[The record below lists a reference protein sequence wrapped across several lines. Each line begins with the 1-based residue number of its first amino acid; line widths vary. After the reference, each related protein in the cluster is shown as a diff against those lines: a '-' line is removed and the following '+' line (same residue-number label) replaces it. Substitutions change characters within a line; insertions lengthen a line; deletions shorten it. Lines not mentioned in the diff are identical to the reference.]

1 MLLLAHCGRAGPLPC
16 WFVRRDRKEVA
27 LSRPAWTGSSETAWL
42 ALAVRAEHPV
52 YVSPSGSSGLM
63 AASRRV
69 SVGSCAPSVCRASVG
84 RTDAGVRFT
93 RGRRHRGGVPGAW
106 VASSRVGA
114 SGRCHFV
121 HAGAA
126 IGTDSCASSTISAP
140 IPSACAAA
148 PDAGATDGHTA
159 IETIT
164 TDPRNRASFT
174 PPAGSPSSRSASAE
188 AFAATLGDHRPLSF
202 STGPAHPP
210 LRWPHGA
217 VGTGVVC
224 RIYWAAFRVSTAS
237 RRDGGGS
244 PPRLS

>member
-1 MLLLAHCGRAGPLPC
+1 MRSFCAPC
-16 WFVRRDRKEVA
+16 FCWPDRRRSSFHPGGGAIEVVFQA
-27 LSRPAWTGSSETAWL
+27 PGS
-42 ALAVRAEHPV
+42 PV
-52 YVSPSGSSGLM
+52 
-63 AASRRV
+63 AAS
-69 SVGSCAPSVCRASVG
+69 APPAAATS
-84 RTDAGVRFT
+84 FT
-93 RGRRHRGGVPGAW
+93 PAPQ
-106 VASSRVGA
+106 
-114 SGRCHFV
+114 
-121 HAGAA
+121 
-126 IGTDSCASSTISAP
+126 SAP
-140 IPSACAAA
+140 TAAPVPPSAPHPQPLHRRSACAAA

-159 IETIT
+159 VETIT

-188 AFAATLGDHRPLSF
+188 AFAATLGDHRALSF